1 MTRHSPGDAV
11 KIRRPAAVRLELVLR
26 GIERRVAARA
36 GVDALLGHVLVVFAS
51 VWRFGSLLSQHA
63 ELF

>member
-1 MTRHSPGDAV
+1 
-11 KIRRPAAVRLELVLR
+11 VLR